1 MRTRLRVHTW
11 SVRVQIRLPCS
22 VNAGSFMEFE
32 CFEVKPEDD
41 SKDITGYLL
50 DIKPST
56 GMLAST
62 VPLLILIILS
72 VFCLLPQPRLA
83 VVMFS
88 LCISLSLHC
97 LLAE

>member
-1 MRTRLRVHTW
+1 MRTRLCVHTW
-11 SVRVQIRLPCS
+11 SVHIQIHLSCS
-22 VNAGSFMEFE
+22 VYAGSFMEFE

-56 GMLAST
+56 GMLASS

-72 VFCLLPQPRLA
+72 VFCLLPQ
-83 VVMFS
+83 S
-88 LCISLSLHC
+88 IWQ
-97 LLAE
+97 